1 MASSSTNAGAPL
13 SSVDAGKRASGFA
26 AVDAH
31 VKPEHRLIGIGSG
44 STVPFVVERL
54 IEQGAEVNRERWF
67 VPTGFQSKKLIVDG
81 GTSADLSCRTDQT
94 GLRLGDIDVFPR
106 LDVTIDGADECVDAR
121 GRRAC

>member
-1 MASSSTNAGAPL
+1 M
-13 SSVDAGKRASGFA
+13 
-26 AVDAH
+26 
-31 VKPEHRLIGIGSG
+31 
-44 STVPFVVERL
+44 PFVVERL

-81 GTSADLSCRTDQT
+81 GTSPDLPCRTDQT